1 MTTKIDIGILG
12 ATGMVGQEFVAAL
25 ENHPWFRVAWLA
37 ASERSAGKR
46 YEDAAPWRLER
57 PMPEAIADMVVKSCD
72 PSNSPTLVFSGLDS
86 SVAGNVEA
94 DFAAAGRTVVSN
106 AKNYRMAADVPLL
119 IPEINPDHLGL
130 LTRQTKTRGWSG
142 KIVTNPNCSTIV
154 MTLAL
159 APLCQFGLEQVM
171 VTTLQAV
178 SGAGYPGVSSLDI
191 LGNILPH
198 IPGEE
203 TKMETETQKILGAL
217 AAGNVQPHNVIVSA
231 QTTRVPVVNGHTALI
246 SVKLTKTPTHEELV
260 SAFRNYQGRPQ
271 QEQLPTAPLH
281 PLIYLSNA
289 DRPQPKYDVNRE
301 GGMSITV
308 GRLRSCPVLDFKF
321 VALGHNTVRGA
332 AGAAILNAE
341 LMKVDDLL

>member
-1 MTTKIDIGILG
+1 MTSKIDIGILG
-12 ATGMVGQEFVAAL
+12 ATGMVGQEFVTAL
-25 ENHPWFRVAWLA
+25 ENHPWFRVAWIA
-37 ASERSAGKR
+37 ASERSAGKL
-46 YEDAAPWRLER
+46 YADAAPWRLNR
-57 PMPEAIADMVVKSCD
+57 PMPNRIADMVVHPCA

-86 SVAGNVEA
+86 SVAGDVEA
-94 DFAAAGRTVVSN
+94 NFATAGRTVVSN
-106 AKNYRMAADVPLL
+106 AKNYRMAEDVPLL
-119 IPEINPDHLGL
+119 IPEINPAHLSL
-130 LTRQTKTRGWSG
+130 LAQQKADRGWPG
-142 KIVTNPNCSTIV
+142 RIVTNPNCSTIV

-203 TKMETETQKILGAL
+203 SKMEAETQKILGSVVDRT
-217 AAGNVQPHNVIVSA
+217 VQPHKVIVSA

-246 SVKLTKTPTHEELV
+246 SVKLTETPTLEDIV
-260 SAFRNYQGRPQ
+260 DAFRSYRGRPQ
-271 QEQLPTAPLH
+271 QEKLPTAPIY
-281 PLIYLSNA
+281 PLVYLSDP

-301 GGMSITV
+301 AGMSITI
-308 GRLRSCPVLDFKF
+308 GRLRTCPVLDFKF
-321 VALGHNTVRGA
+321 IALGHNTVRGA

-341 LMKVDDLL
+341 LMKVDGLI